1 MQLSEFSMLSKCQ
14 DLATSGHAE
23 DQGQGSKAG
32 VLSFIHE
39 FGWRL
44 SFLIN
49 QSKINCVA
57 KFTIFK
63 HD

>member
-14 DLATSGHAE
+14 DLATRGHAK

-32 VLSFIHE
+32 VLSFIYE
-39 FGWRL
+39 FGWRI

-49 QSKINCVA
+49 HSKINCLA

-63 HD
+63 QE